1 MELMQLRYFLE
12 VAREQHVTRSA
23 EKLHIAQP
31 ALTQALKRL
40 EEDLGVPL
48 FVRKGRNIELN
59 EYGLHLYRSLAPM
72 IEHLDRIPGELA
84 SMAKLHADTVRLN
97 VLAASALLTKAII
110 DYRKSHTGLH
120 FQVFQNSMSDISDIL
135 ITTKEHH
142 PSSPERRENET
153 VIHEKIYLAAA
164 AEKYGDVDKISFS
177 QVAEEGF
184 ISLLGS
190 RQFRAV
196 CDRICRR
203 AGFRPKVIFES
214 DNPTAVQNMIAAS
227 MGVGFWPEF
236 TWGKPESEEIK
247 LLTVQD
253 FPCGRDI
260 VIKKS
265 NERAQNA
272 HVNDFYLFLKDYFL
286 KSKTASKPKSSPQA

>member
-1 MELMQLRYFLE
+1 MELLQLRYFLE

-31 ALTQALKRL
+31 ALTQALRRL

-48 FVRKGRNIELN
+48 FVRKGRNIALS
-59 EYGLHLYRSLAPM
+59 EYGLHLYRSLAPV

-84 SMAKLHADTVRLN
+84 SMAKLNKDTVRLN
-97 VLAASALLTKAII
+97 VLAASALITKAII
-110 DYRKSHTGLH
+110 DYRKTHTGLH
-120 FQVFQNSMSDISDIL
+120 FQVFQNSLSDVSDIL

-142 PSSPERRENET
+142 QTSAERRESET

-164 AEKYGDVDKISFS
+164 AEKYGTAEKISFS
-177 QVAEEGF
+177 QVAQEGF

-203 AGFRPKVIFES
+203 AGFKPKVIFES
-214 DNPTAVQNMIAAS
+214 DNPTAVQNMIAS
-227 MGVGFWPEF
+227 NMGVGFWPEF

-247 LLTVQD
+247 LLTIQD

-260 VIKKS
+260 VIGK
-265 NERAQNA
+265 NLERAENEN
-272 HVNDFYLFLKDYFL
+272 VNDFYLFLKNYFL
-286 KSKTASKPKSSPQA
+286 KSKTAGKNKD